1 MAKADQSRHTGP
13 LAGEPLKEYDTV
25 LKLFSTIATLIFCV
39 GAAQAQTKATLHLD
53 WLINGYH
60 APFFVALERG
70 MYKEA
75 GLDITIR
82 PGKGSV
88 DSARAVA
95 TGDAQF
101 GFPDAATAVKGI
113 SEGMP
118 LTMVAVFLQE
128 TPMGI
133 MAFGDKNIRK
143 PKDLE
148 GRTLGNVPI
157 ASTAKVMPAFFK
169 LTGVDGTKVKM
180 VNETFATAVPSIL
193 ADRVDSGSGYIF
205 GEYLAVK
212 NAAKGRE
219 LVWLGFAE
227 NGIQLYSNGIAV
239 NNTFLAAN
247 PKAVESFVKAS
258 VRALEWTIQNPDAA
272 IAIIAKKTETAP
284 AVLKEQ
290 LMVAIPL
297 MNNADAKK
305 DGLGTMSAAKWKV
318 TQDIMV
324 EYGEQKERV
333 PDAKA
338 WTTRFLK

>member
-1 MAKADQSRHTGP
+1 MKKMLFIALGLN
-13 LAGEPLKEYDTV
+13 LA
-25 LKLFSTIATLIFCV
+25 A

-53 WLINGYH
+53 WLVNGYH
-60 APFFVALERG
+60 APFFVAAERG
-70 MYKEA
+70 FYKDA

-88 DSARAVA
+88 DSARTVA
-95 TGDAQF
+95 DGAAQF

-113 SEGMP
+113 SEGMA

-169 LTGVDGTKVKM
+169 RTGVDPAKVKL
-180 VNETFATAVPSIL
+180 VSHTFATAVPSVL
-193 ADRVDSGSGYIF
+193 AGQVDSGSGYVF

-212 NAAKGRE
+212 GEAKGRE
-219 LVWLGFAE
+219 VVWIGFADH
-227 NGIQLYSNGIAV
+227 GIQMYSNGIAV
-239 NNTFLAAN
+239 NNAFMAAN

-258 VRALEWTIQNPDAA
+258 VRGLEWTIQNPDGA
-272 IAIIAKKTETAP
+272 IAILAKRTETAP

-290 LMVAIPL
+290 LMVALPL
-297 MNNADAKK
+297 MNNAEAKK
-305 DGLGTMSAAKWKV
+305 NGLGSMTADKWKI

-324 EYGEQKERV
+324 EYGEQKARV
-333 PDAKA
+333 PDDKA

>member
-1 MAKADQSRHTGP
+1 MRAMTKLSL
-13 LAGEPLKEYDTV
+13 LAAAA
-25 LKLFSTIATLIFCV
+25 FA
-39 GAAQAQTKATLHLD
+39 GAGGAYAQTKATMHLD
-53 WLINGYH
+53 WLVNGYH
-60 APFFVALERG
+60 APFFVAAERG

-75 GLDITIR
+75 GLEITIR

-88 DSARAVA
+88 DSARTVA

-113 SEGMP
+113 SEGMA
-118 LTMVAVFLQE
+118 LTMVSVFLQE
-128 TPMGI
+128 TPMGV
-133 MAFGDKNIRK
+133 MAFGDKGIRK

-148 GRTLGNVPI
+148 GKTMGSVPI
-157 ASTAKVMPAFFK
+157 ASTAKVLPAFFK
-169 LTGVDGTKVKM
+169 KTGVDASKVKL
-180 VNETFATAVPSIL
+180 VNHTFATAIPSVF
-193 ADRVDSGSGYIF
+193 AGQVDSGAGYIF

-212 NAAKGRE
+212 AEAKGRE
-219 LVWLGFAE
+219 VVWIAFADH
-227 NGIQLYSNGIAV
+227 GIQMYSNGIAV
-239 NNTFLAAN
+239 NNAFMAAN
-247 PKAVESFVKAS
+247 PKAVEGFVKAS
-258 VRALEWTIQNPDAA
+258 IRALDWTIKNPDAA
-272 IAIIAKKTETAP
+272 IAIVAKKTETTA

-305 DGLGTMSAAKWKV
+305 DGLGSMSAAKWKV

-338 WTTRFLK
+338 WTNRFLK

>member
-1 MAKADQSRHTGP
+1 MRKFLSAMAIS
-13 LAGEPLKEYDTV
+13 LV
-25 LKLFSTIATLIFCV
+25 CV
-39 GAAQAQTKATLHLD
+39 SGAHAQTKATLHLD
-53 WLINGYH
+53 WLVNGYH
-60 APFFVALERG
+60 APFFVAVERG

-113 SEGMP
+113 SEGMA
-118 LTMVAVFLQE
+118 LTMVSVFLQE

-157 ASTAKVMPAFFK
+157 ASTAKVLPAFFK
-169 LTGVDGTKVKM
+169 RAGVDGSKVKL
-180 VNETFATAVPSIL
+180 VSHTFATAVPSVL
-193 ADRVDSGSGYIF
+193 AGQVDSGSGYVF

-212 NAAKGRE
+212 NEAKGRE
-219 LVWLGFAE
+219 VVWLGFAE
-227 NGIQLYSNGIAV
+227 HGIQMYSNGIAV
-239 NNTFLAAN
+239 NNAFLADN
-247 PKAVESFVKAS
+247 PKAVENFVKAS

-272 IAIIAKKTETAP
+272 IAIVAKKTETAP

-305 DGLGTMSAAKWKV
+305 DGLGSMSAAKWKV